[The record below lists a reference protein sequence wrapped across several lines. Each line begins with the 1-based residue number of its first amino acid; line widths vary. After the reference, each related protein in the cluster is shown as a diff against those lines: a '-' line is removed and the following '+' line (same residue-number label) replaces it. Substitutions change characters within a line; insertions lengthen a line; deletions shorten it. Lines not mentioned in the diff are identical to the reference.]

1 MANLADTYQYYQ
13 QEAELTL
20 PKVNIGSNLRGILQ
34 EKKEFQVE
42 KRDIGVYH
50 TLVNASSEVQP

>member
-1 MANLADTYQYYQ
+1 MYKILIKYYQ
-13 QEAELTL
+13 QEAELAL
-20 PKVNIGSNLRGILQ
+20 PRVKIGSNLRDIPR

-50 TLVNASSEVQP
+50 NLVNASEVRP